1 MNTTKAKLA
10 ALLLLSCT
18 AFCGCA
24 AEPAASSEPEVTA
37 AGTSAA
43 PDAEPALTTEYLLD
57 IDLTF
62 PDSKQS
68 NMVYMFFVKQDGTV
82 LTTQCST
89 DSEPDFFRKKALL
102 DPAVFDLADPLQ
114 EIGRLPE
121 DETAKFASEVA
132 AIDPESEREVRD
144 DETPAPDVEETYH
157 LTYGFCL
164 PEQTK
169 QFVALSR
176 GEQKGISIRSKD
188 AHAAAAISLI
198 EDAPLF
204 QQWLQEHLSANPES

>member
-1 MNTTKAKLA
+1 MNTAKAILA
-10 ALLLLSCT
+10 ALLLMSCT

-24 AEPAASSEPEVTA
+24 AAPAASSEPEVTA
-37 AGTSAA
+37 AGTSA
-43 PDAEPALTTEYLLD
+43 PDAEPALTTDYLLD

-89 DSEPDFFRKKALL
+89 DSEPDFLRKKALL
-102 DPAVFDLADPLQ
+102 DPAIFDLAEPLQ

-121 DETAKFASEVA
+121 DETAKFTAEVA
-132 AIDPESEREVRD
+132 AIDPGSERDMRD
-144 DETPAPDVEETYH
+144 DETPAPDVEETYQ

-204 QQWLQEHLSANPES
+204 QQWLQQHLSANPES

>member
-1 MNTTKAKLA
+1 MNTTKAIA
-10 ALLLLSCT
+10 TALLLLSCT

-24 AEPAASSEPEVTA
+24 AEPAASSEPKVTA
-37 AGTSAA
+37 AGTSA
-43 PDAEPALTTEYLLD
+43 PDAEPALTTDYLLD

-68 NMVYMFFVKQDGTV
+68 NIVYMFFVKQDGTV

-89 DSEPDFFRKKALL
+89 ESDHDFFRKKALL

-114 EIGRLPE
+114 EIGKLPE
-121 DETAKFASEVA
+121 DETAKFAAEVA
-132 AIDPESEREVRD
+132 AIDPGSEREVRD
-144 DETPAPDVEETYH
+144 DEKPAPDVEETYH

-169 QFVALSR
+169 QFVALSL
-176 GEQKGISIRSKD
+176 GEQKGTSIRSKD

>member
-1 MNTTKAKLA
+1 MNTAKAILA

-37 AGTSAA
+37 AGTSA
-43 PDAEPALTTEYLLD
+43 PDAEPALTTDYLLD

-121 DETAKFASEVA
+121 DETAKFAAEVA
-132 AIDPESEREVRD
+132 AIDPGSERDVRD

-176 GEQKGISIRSKD
+176 GEQKGTSIRSKD
-188 AHAAAAISLI
+188 AHAAAAIKMI

-204 QQWLQEHLSANPES
+204 QQWLQAHLSANPES

>member
-1 MNTTKAKLA
+1 MNTTKAILA

-24 AEPAASSEPEVTA
+24 AEPAASLEPEVTA
-37 AGTSAA
+37 AGTSA
-43 PDAEPALTTEYLLD
+43 PDAEPALTTDYLLD

-68 NMVYMFFVKQDGTV
+68 NIVYMFFVKQDGTV

-114 EIGRLPE
+114 EIGKLPE
-121 DETAKFASEVA
+121 DETAKFTAEVA
-132 AIDPESEREVRD
+132 AIDPGSERDVRD
-144 DETPAPDVEETYH
+144 DEKPAPDVEETYH

-164 PEQTK
+164 SEQTT

-176 GEQKGISIRSKD
+176 GEQKGTSIRSKD